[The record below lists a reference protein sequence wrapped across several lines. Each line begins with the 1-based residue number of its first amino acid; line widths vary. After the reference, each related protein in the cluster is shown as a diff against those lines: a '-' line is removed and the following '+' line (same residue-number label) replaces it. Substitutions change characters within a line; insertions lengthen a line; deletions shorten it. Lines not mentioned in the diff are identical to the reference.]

1 MITGQVGLINYMTN
15 LHIDKYTFSETML
28 QLRIQVFEMS
38 LFKGAG
44 IVFLRHPAFLFSVF
58 LTVLV

>member
-1 MITGQVGLINYMTN
+1 MTN